1 MGIPDDDIDY
11 VFTVPTTGGENAKL
25 IVREAAV
32 NVRKFEQLFF
42 YLAGSCGIKINI
54 QVIELQV
61 TAVGKTKSS
70 GWDNQKISK
79 SETGKFRTGKASICI
94 WNGLSTL
101 LRQLAGD
108 ALKINDKHG
117 ET

>member
-70 GWDNQKISK
+70 GWDIVNQIPVSFEHVK
-79 SETGKFRTGKASICI
+79 
-94 WNGLSTL
+94 
-101 LRQLAGD
+101 LRYVYGTDCQLFSD
-108 ALKINDKHG
+108 N
-117 ET
+117 